1 LKIDALDKKI
11 EILKED
17 IKFYRTLL
25 FALLSGMVW
34 TMFALIAH
42 KVESD
47 ILILDVIGNIF
58 LIYVGLRIKFL
69 KKEQDNLIDE
79 LERIE

>member
-1 LKIDALDKKI
+1 MKIDALDKKI
-11 EILKED
+11 EVLKED